1 MSQEII
7 ENAKAV
13 QEASKAVSK
22 VAETS
27 EKLGSF
33 IAKYTHESIA
43 AGMGIFSDKLKYMRW
58 VRQHRFMKRATQFLE
73 LEGLSEPIFA
83 FPLKSAIP
91 LLEAASLEEDDDL
104 QDLFAKLLV
113 VASTDESRNKTFLRS
128 YVDTLE
134 RFTPL
139 MAKIFDSSYTNY
151 YITYESFSR
160 GVDINK
166 TLPEDLSNA
175 MILGSFDLEN
185 ELAWNELDRLGCL
198 RVERNQSDGKLQLN
212 SKVTRYGLAL
222 FDAIKLKSLDNQ
234 K

>member
-1 MSQEII
+1 MSQENI

-27 EKLGSF
+27 EKFGSF
-33 IAKYTHESIA
+33 IAKYTHESIE
-43 AGMGIFSDKLKYMRW
+43 AGMGIFSDKLKYLRW
-58 VRQHRFMKRATQFLE
+58 ERQHRLIKRADQFLE
-73 LEGLSEPIFA
+73 LEGLSEPVFA
-83 FPLKSAIP
+83 LPLKSAIP

-113 VASTDESRNKTFLRS
+113 VSSTDESRNKTFLRS

-139 MAKIFDSSYTNY
+139 MAKIFDKSYTNY
-151 YITYESFSR
+151 YSSYDSFST
-160 GVDINK
+160 GVDIDK
-166 TLPEDLSNA
+166 TLPEDLSGA
-175 MILGSFDLEN
+175 MILGSFEPEN

-198 RVERNQSDGKLQLN
+198 RVERNKSAGKLQLQ

-222 FDAIKLKSLDNQ
+222 FDAIKLKPVNNQ